1 MKKVTAS
8 FIFRLLVVV
17 ALATSGLWLYM
28 HHNWLRLCL
37 VVPLFFVSIYW
48 FHRLYTYNT
57 RKVAFLL
64 DAIENDDPAVR
75 FYEHSLDKDNS
86 SVNMMLNRIARILY
100 NVKQET
106 AQREK
111 YYELILDFV
120 ETGIVVLNSKGAVYQ
135 KNKKATQLLGM
146 DVFTH
151 TKQLSR
157 ISDELKKVMEEALPG
172 DKSQVQVSTERG
184 TINLALRV
192 SGINIKEEELR
203 IIALSDIN
211 RELDE
216 REIDSWIRL
225 TRVLTHEIMNSLT
238 PVTSLSE
245 TLLQLPGAENE
256 EMRQGLETIHTTGK
270 GLINFV
276 MSYRKLTRLPSP
288 EPSLF
293 YVRPFLERMI
303 KLACH
308 QHPCP
313 HISISLHEAKDDL
326 IVFADENLI
335 AQVVTNLL
343 KNAIQAIGDT
353 PDGLITLRAYC
364 DEQESV
370 HIEIANN
377 GPVIDPEAAEQIF
390 IPFFTTKEEGS
401 GIGLSLSKQICIGV
415 QLNSSLIRYAP
426 GQDIKKT
433 VFEDKISGTQPS
445 LYSASN
451 KADKLSL
458 KLPYPI
464 SS

>member
-1 MKKVTAS
+1 MKH
-8 FIFRLLVVV
+8 FFLRLAITLC
-17 ALATSGLWLYM
+17 LAISCVLLWQQ
-28 HHNWLRLCL
+28 HNWLWLGISL
-37 VVPLFFVSIYW
+37 PSFLVSIIW
-48 FHRLYTYNT
+48 FYRLYTYNT
-57 RKVAFLL
+57 RKIAFLL

-75 FYEHSLDKDNS
+75 FYVHGETDNNSL
-86 SVNMMLNRIARILY
+86 VNIMLNRIARILY

-120 ETGIVVLNSKGAVYQ
+120 DTGVVVLNSRGSVYQ
-135 KNKKATQLLGM
+135 KNKEALHLLGLE
-146 DVFTH
+146 VLTH
-151 TKQLSR
+151 VKQISR
-157 ISDELKKVMEEALPG
+157 ISEELMNALNKSVAG
-172 DKSQVQVSTERG
+172 DKLQIQFNTERG
-184 TINLALRV
+184 TVHLALRV
-192 SGINIKEEELR
+192 SGIKIQNEELR

-245 TLLQLPGAENE
+245 TLLALPGAENE
-256 EMRQGLETIHTTGK
+256 EMKQGLETIHTTGK

-303 KLACH
+303 KLAQH

-313 HISISLHEAKDDL
+313 HITLSIVEAQEDL

-343 KNAIQAIGDT
+343 KNAIQAIGNA
-353 PDGLITLRAYC
+353 PNGLITIKAYC
-364 DEQESV
+364 DERESIR
-370 HIEIANN
+370 IEISNN
-377 GPVIDPEAAEQIF
+377 GPTIPTETAEQIF
-390 IPFFTTKEEGS
+390 VPFFTTKEEGS
-401 GIGLSLSKQICIGV
+401 GIGLSLSKQIMR
-415 QLNSSLIRYAP
+415 L
-426 GQDIKKT
+426 
-433 VFEDKISGTQPS
+433 SGGT
-445 LYSASN
+445 LT
-451 KADKLSL
+451 L
-458 KLPYPI
+458 LPYKE
-464 SS
+464 SEQVTTFMLVFN